1 MCYYP
6 KQTDHVRELKK
17 TVAISGL
24 GVTRLNCNP
33 FHYHT
38 LSESKDSFSKSEGFQ
53 RLNYFR
59 VSNRESE
66 NCTASEEF

>member
-6 KQTDHVRELKK
+6 IQTDHVRELKK
-17 TVAISGL
+17 VTVAVSGL

-33 FHYHT
+33 FHYRT
-38 LSESKDSFSKSEGFQ
+38 LSESKDSCSESESFQ
-53 RLNYFR
+53 RLNFFR

-66 NCTASEEF
+66 N